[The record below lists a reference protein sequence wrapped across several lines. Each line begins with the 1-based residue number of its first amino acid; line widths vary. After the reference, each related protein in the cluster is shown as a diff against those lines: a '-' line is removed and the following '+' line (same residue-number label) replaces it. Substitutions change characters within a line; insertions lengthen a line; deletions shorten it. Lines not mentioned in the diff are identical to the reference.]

1 MKDRV
6 KAVYLSLGQILNNP
20 GAFGFEER
28 VPKELSDALSGMQRE
43 LFEELKEEMAEDELL
58 AAELS
63 QDTDHPAV
71 TSLKNILFATDF
83 SAPSIKAFP
92 ERLGS
97 VKPEFVIES
106 GKTVATV
113 LKVAREKKAD
123 L

>member
-63 QDTDHPAV
+63 QDTDHPAFPAV
-71 TSLKNILFATDF
+71 TSTSFAL
-83 SAPSIKAFP
+83 
-92 ERLGS
+92 R
-97 VKPEFVIES
+97 
-106 GKTVATV
+106 
-113 LKVAREKKAD
+113 RE
-123 L
+123 